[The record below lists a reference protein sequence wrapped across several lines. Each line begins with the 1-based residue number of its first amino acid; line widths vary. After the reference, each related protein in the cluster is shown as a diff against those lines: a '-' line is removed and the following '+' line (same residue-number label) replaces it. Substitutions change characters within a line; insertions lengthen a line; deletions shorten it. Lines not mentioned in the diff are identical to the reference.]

1 MTIHVLVKTNA
12 RKESVEVREDGSLFV
27 CVNVPPVEG
36 KANQKVIELLARYFA
51 KPKSAVTIVR
61 GLRSKHKIVEV
72 A

>member
-1 MTIHVLVKTNA
+1 MTVHVLVKTNA

-36 KANQKVIELLARYFA
+36 KANQKVVELLSRYFA
-51 KPKSAVTIVR
+51 KPKSAITIIR
-61 GLRSKHKIVEV
+61 GLRSKHKIIEV